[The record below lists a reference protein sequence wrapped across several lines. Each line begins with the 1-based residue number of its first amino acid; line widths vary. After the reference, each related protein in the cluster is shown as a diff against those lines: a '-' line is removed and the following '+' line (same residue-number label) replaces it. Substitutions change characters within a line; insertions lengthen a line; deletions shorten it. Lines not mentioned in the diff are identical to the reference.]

1 MSEPLCMLGIIMIDL
16 TITNANIRIVEII
29 EYYNIIMRHQN
40 IRNIAHMP
48 GPSIQVGIILI
59 DLTIRNADIRIVE
72 IIEYLKLKNETKNWN
87 IQNIA
92 QMPGSS
98 VQVED
103 FTERF
108 DDWQK
113 NVRISA
119 KQIVEY

>member
-1 MSEPLCMLGIIMIDL
+1 MLGIIMIDL
-16 TITNANIRIVEII
+16 TIINEDIEIVEII
-29 EYYNIIMRHQN
+29 EYYNITIKHQN
-40 IRNIAHMP
+40 IRNIAQMP
-48 GPSIQVGIILI
+48 GP
-59 DLTIRNADIRIVE
+59 
-72 IIEYLKLKNETKNWN
+72 
-87 IQNIA
+87 
-92 QMPGSS
+92 S